1 MVRFLID
8 LIHKFIPKT
17 HPKSTQKS
25 LNSCLKIFKMTKFG
39 VDAASFYAP
48 SLYLEIKD
56 LAEKRGIEPAKLE
69 KGLGLHKM
77 ALPDV
82 HEDAATFA
90 AEALLKLIQDYNLN
104 PKEISRV
111 YLGTESAL
119 DAAKP
124 TSTYAVQMVEEFL
137 TEEFGERSFKNC
149 DIVDMTFACVGAVD
163 ALHNCLDFVRANP
176 TKKAVVIAS
185 DYAKYELASSGEY
198 TQGGGAVALLVS
210 ANPKLIDIDNNWGVA
225 TESVFD
231 FFKPRRHFSKDD
243 FPTAPENFPDK
254 IEVFTDEPVFDGQ
267 YSNICYQDRIREA
280 YEHYKDQTFTVR
292 PYEDWRYMIFH
303 LPYAFHGKRVFTEI
317 YSLENHLDYS
327 DAEKQKAI
335 AKSEDYINFI
345 NEKIEKS
352 QRASSEIGNMYT
364 ASIFMALL
372 SALQTSFNENEDLTE
387 KEIGFLAYGSG
398 SKSKVFVGKVSPEWK
413 SVVKK
418 WNLFEKLKNR
428 LPIDFET
435 YEKLHRKQLDSSVN
449 QNYKG
454 FGLTRIEK
462 ESQVLKGARYY
473 SYQK

>member
-1 MVRFLID
+1 
-8 LIHKFIPKT
+8 
-17 HPKSTQKS
+17 
-25 LNSCLKIFKMTKFG
+25 MTKFG
-39 VDAASFYAP
+39 VDAASFYVP

-56 LAEKRGIEPAKLE
+56 LAEQRGIEPAKLE

-82 HEDAATFA
+82 HEDSATFA

-124 TSTYAVQMVEEFL
+124 TATYAVQMVEEYL
-137 TEEFGERSFKNC
+137 TEDFGERSFKNC
-149 DIVDMTFACVGAVD
+149 DVVDMTFACVGAVD
-163 ALHNCLDFVRANP
+163 ALHNSLDFVRANP
-176 TKKAVVIAS
+176 LKKAIVIAS

-210 ANPKLIDIDNNWGVA
+210 ANPRLLEIDNNWGVA

-267 YSNICYQDRIREA
+267 YSNQCYQDRIREA

-292 PYEDWRYMIFH
+292 PYEDWRYLIFH

-317 YSLENHLDYS
+317 YSLENKLDFS
-327 DAEKQKAI
+327 DAEKQRAI
-335 AKSEDYINFI
+335 AKSEDYISFI
-345 NEKIEKS
+345 NDKIERS

-387 KEIGFLAYGSG
+387 QEIGFLAYGSG
-398 SKSKVFVGKVSPEWK
+398 SKAKVFVGKMAPEWK
-413 SVVKK
+413 SVVTK
-418 WNLFEKLKNR
+418 WNLFEELNKRHQIN
-428 LPIDFET
+428 FET
-435 YEKLHRKQLDSSVN
+435 YEKLHRKQLELSVN
-449 QNYKG
+449 ENYKG
-454 FGLTRIEK
+454 FGLIRIEK
-462 ESQVLKGARYY
+462 ESPVLKGARYY

>member
-1 MVRFLID
+1 
-8 LIHKFIPKT
+8 
-17 HPKSTQKS
+17 
-25 LNSCLKIFKMTKFG
+25 MTKFG
-39 VDAASFYAP
+39 VDAASFYVP

-90 AEALLKLIQDYNLN
+90 AEALLKLIKDYNIN

-124 TSTYAVQMVEEFL
+124 TATYAVQMVEEFL
-137 TEEFGERSFKNC
+137 TDEFGERSFKNC
-149 DIVDMTFACVGAVD
+149 DVVDMTFACVGAVD
-163 ALHNCLDFVRANP
+163 ALHNSLDFVRANP

-210 ANPKLIDIDNNWGVA
+210 ANPKLIEIDNNWGVA

-267 YSNICYQDRIREA
+267 YSNQCYQDRIREA

-292 PYEDWRYMIFH
+292 PYEDWRYLIFH

-327 DAEKQKAI
+327 DIEKQKAI

-345 NEKIEKS
+345 NEKIEKT

-413 SVVKK
+413 SVVEK
-418 WNLFEKLKNR
+418 WNLFEELKNR

-462 ESQVLKGARYY
+462 ASPVLKGARYY